1 MANPTFITIG
11 VSTDVLALLEVA
23 KQGNLN
29 HTTHIIG
36 DGMLLGIFQPHTHP
50 YYYHHAPRRQIHQV
64 HPYFIVG
71 GHGIEAEP
79 KLL

>member
-36 DGMLLGIFQPHTHP
+36 NSMLLGVFQPHTRP
-50 YYYHHAPRRQIHQV
+50 YYYYHDAPRR
-64 HPYFIVG
+64 
-71 GHGIEAEP
+71 
-79 KLL
+79 